1 MYRGVSPSAIQAAV
15 GVSMTGIKSAL
26 TIKGVLCGVQSN
38 GVPADS
44 NAEAMGS
51 VQTHAETVRQKLGNV
66 ANVA

>member
-1 MYRGVSPSAIQAAV
+1 
-15 GVSMTGIKSAL
+15 MTGIKSAL